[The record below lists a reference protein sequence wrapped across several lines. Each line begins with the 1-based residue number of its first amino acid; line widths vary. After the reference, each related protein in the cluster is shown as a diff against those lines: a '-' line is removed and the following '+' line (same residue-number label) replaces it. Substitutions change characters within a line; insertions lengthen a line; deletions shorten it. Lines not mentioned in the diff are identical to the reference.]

1 MHKGVALGT
10 VLDVTTG
17 RPVPAFEADL
27 DLLSKAGAQVVRF
40 EFLLGRGP
48 LADWRNAALQTV
60 YRDVV
65 RKLQQEHRTLIG
77 LLSDR
82 IVAPHLVRTPNGAQA
97 RNNAERFRGDE
108 ATFQQFLGAYVDA
121 VRVITEMG
129 LGIRLWEIWN
139 EPNAV
144 DTMIRPERYAQVLDQ
159 THAAVQGTLL
169 PGSRI
174 ITGGL
179 LDTVSAPDMRGADY
193 LRALLR
199 ALAARRPFDAIGQ
212 HLYVDQGTA
221 QLTVDPA
228 HLQEVLTALHTVL
241 HEEDQATR
249 PVFITEA
256 GWQNQVVGRVSHA
269 TNLTTL
275 FNVCH
280 QAGTIEMLC
289 WFTLRDA
296 PGQTF
301 GLFDQDGQER
311 PALAS
316 FQAE

>member
-17 RPVPAFEADL
+17 RPVPTFEADL
-27 DLLSKAGAQVVRF
+27 GLLSKAGAQVVRF

-48 LADWRNAALQTV
+48 LADWHNAAAQTF
-60 YRDVV
+60 YHDVV
-65 RKLQQEHRTLIG
+65 RKLQQENRTLIG

-82 IVAPHLVRTPNGAQA
+82 IVAPHLVRTPTGAPA
-97 RNNAERFRGDE
+97 RNNTERFRGDA
-108 ATFQQFLGAYVDA
+108 ATFQQFLRAYVDA
-121 VRVITEMG
+121 ARVITGMG
-129 LGIRLWEIWN
+129 LGIRQWEIWN

-159 THAAVQGTLL
+159 TRAAVQDTLL

-193 LRALLR
+193 LRALLK

-221 QLTVDPA
+221 HLTVDPA
-228 HLQEVLTALHTVL
+228 DLEEVLTALRTVL
-241 HEEDQATR
+241 HQDDQAAR
-249 PVFITEA
+249 PVVITEA
-256 GWQNQVVGRVSHA
+256 GWQNQVVGRVAHA
-269 TNLTTL
+269 TNLATL
-275 FNVCH
+275 FNVCR
-280 QAGTIEMLC
+280 QAGTIDTLC

-296 PGQTF
+296 PEQSF

-316 FQAE
+316 YQAQ